1 MVHPGGSEKLM
12 RILLID
18 DHPVFRAG
26 LATLLHELD
35 PSVEVVHA
43 GNCHDGLRA
52 SRNGALNL
60 AFLDLNLPD
69 GHGLGCLRA
78 LKSARPTL
86 PVVLISGDRIGR
98 DVIEQALELGAM
110 GFVPKSED
118 ADAIIAALRSALA
131 GGVFLPAQLAAGQ
144 PESPLRL
151 GISREPMPGPGS
163 IAAAVDAAQL
173 GITKRQA
180 DVLRY
185 VVQGWPNKHIANKLG
200 ISVPVVKKHVSDL
213 LAHCRVVSRTQLV
226 ALIAEKGITFGP
238 PEPSH
243 VRDDLAAD

>member
-1 MVHPGGSEKLM
+1 M
-12 RILLID
+12 RILIID

-26 LATLLHELD
+26 LETLLHQLD
-35 PSVEVVHA
+35 PSVEVIHA
-43 GNCHDGLRA
+43 GNCSDGLRA

-69 GHGLGCLRA
+69 GRDLGCLRA
-78 LKSARPTL
+78 LKAARPTL
-86 PVVLISGDRIGR
+86 PLVLISGDRTSR
-98 DVIEQALELGAM
+98 EVIEQALELGAM

-131 GGVFLPAQLAAGQ
+131 GGVFLPAHLVSGQLEH
-144 PESPLRL
+144 PPHRCISP
-151 GISREPMPGPGS
+151 GPMPSHGS
-163 IAAAVDAAQL
+163 ITAAVDPVHF

-180 DVLRY
+180 EVLRY

-213 LAHCRVVSRTQLV
+213 LAHFRVVSRTQLV
-226 ALIAEKGITFGP
+226 ALIAAQGVTFGP
-238 PEPSH
+238 PEPSDA
-243 VRDDLAAD
+243 RDEAAAR